1 MVIWRDD
8 RFIILAGGG
17 FLFTIDL
24 LTIDLLTIDLR
35 KAMGFANAQPILRAQ
50 DEVRNPSW

>member
-8 RFIILAGGG
+8 RHIVLAGGG

-24 LTIDLLTIDLR
+24 LTIDLR
-35 KAMGFANAQPILRAQ
+35 KAMGFANTQPILRAQ
-50 DEVRNPSW
+50 DEV